1 MAPSNVH
8 VQLVEKPTE
17 EIIEEAAQ
25 IFSKLMP
32 ADPLAVALT
41 GGDISLLPVLARA
54 MIKPIALQIGDMYT
68 ATDENGKVVGFQ
80 MWVPPGR
87 LLFNT
92 EEQRKLGFEDFLS
105 QLSDEAKLYC
115 PQTLGKDFPH
125 AIDILA
131 GMDQTELNT
140 YWCNFNFVAE
150 DWWQKGISKAM
161 TGLAYRKAKANG
173 WTMALATT
181 HTRNVDIYKRLG
193 FELKGLRDFTS
204 PWNVWQAWI
213 YVWKTKED

>member
-1 MAPSNVH
+1 MAPPNVN
-8 VQLVEKPTE
+8 VQLVEKPT
-17 EIIEEAAQ
+17 
-25 IFSKLMP
+25 
-32 ADPLAVALT
+32 DPLAVALT

-92 EEQRKLGFEDFLS
+92 YESISSYCKEEQRKLGFEDFLS

>member
-1 MAPSNVH
+1 MAPPNVN
-8 VQLVEKPTE
+8 VQPVEKPT
-17 EIIEEAAQ
+17 
-25 IFSKLMP
+25 
-32 ADPLAVALT
+32 DPLAVALT

-54 MIKPIALQIGDMYT
+54 MIKPIAFQIGDMYT

-92 EEQRKLGFEDFLS
+92 YESISSNCKYMAHTERLWNTREEQRKLGFEDFLS

-115 PQTLGKDFPH
+115 PQ
-125 AIDILA
+125 A
-131 GMDQTELNT
+131 TELNT
-140 YWCNFNFVAE
+140 YWCNLNFVAE
-150 DWWQKGISKAM
+150 DWWQKGIPKAM
-161 TGLAYRKAKANG
+161 TELAYRKAKANG

-181 HTRNVDIYKRLG
+181 HTRNVDIYKHLG
-193 FELKGLRDFTS
+193 FELKGMRDFPS